1 MNPFRLVVIGCVLVL
16 GLALAPAGAS
26 AVAEVMSL
34 SDEDQDDN
42 RSMGAELNSFMHSSS
57 ASANGSVEQGMFEAT
72 FDDVEDP
79 EAAVTNR
86 TGQLE
91 AKYDR
96 LEAQYEAL
104 EDSDRPAPARDAQL
118 TRIAVQLDN
127 LDRSAAATEGH
138 GHEHGV
144 DTERLAV
151 LRQNAS
157 DLSGPEVA
165 EIAQSLAGVNPP
177 GLENGPPGQENGP
190 PGQENESD
198 DRSPPDRNESDDTG
212 PPGQDGDE
220 GGDNADETGEEDDDS
235 DTDEDGE
242 SSEAD
247 DTERGDADD
256 GGP

>member
-1 MNPFRLVVIGCVLVL
+1 MNAFRLVVVGCLLVL

-26 AVAEVMSL
+26 AVAEAIAL
-34 SDEDQDDN
+34 SDDDPDDN

-72 FDDVEDP
+72 FDDAEDP
-79 EAAVTNR
+79 EASVTDR

-104 EDSDRPAPARDAQL
+104 EDSDLPEPARDAQL
-118 TRIAVQLDN
+118 TRIAVQLDT

-138 GHEHGV
+138 AHQHGV
-144 DTERLAV
+144 DTERLTV

-177 GLENGPPGQENGP
+177 GLENGPPGQDTGP
-190 PGQENESD
+190 PGQENGSD
-198 DRSPPDRNESDDTG
+198 DRGPPDRNESDDTG

-220 GGDNADETGEEDDDS
+220 EGDESDGGGDGGDE
-235 DTDEDGE
+235 TDEDDA
-242 SSEAD
+242 SADAD
-247 DTERGDADD
+247 DTESSDADD
-256 GGP
+256 AGQ